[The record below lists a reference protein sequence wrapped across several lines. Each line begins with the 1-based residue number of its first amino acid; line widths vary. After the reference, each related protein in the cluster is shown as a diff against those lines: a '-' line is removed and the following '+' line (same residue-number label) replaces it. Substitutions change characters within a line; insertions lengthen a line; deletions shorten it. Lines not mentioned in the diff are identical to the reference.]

1 MLAPIPIPVEFASS
15 SLGASIKLLCIQST
29 ASLLSPASAE
39 LVWKNP
45 CVTPVAPMLTEPGIS
60 TVGVT
65 VPASSLSLVAS
76 TFSLNLFKLLFLNL
90 TTD

>member
-15 SLGASIKLLCIQST
+15 SPGASIKLLCIQST
-29 ASLLSPASAE
+29 PSLLSPASAE

-45 CVTPVAPMLTEPGIS
+45 CVTPAQPMLTEPGIS

-65 VPASSLSLVAS
+65 VPADDINNAPPGVESCNSVPLVS
-76 TFSLNLFKLLFLNL
+76 ITK
-90 TTD
+90 